1 MNQVCHVVQL
11 HDEVWKQVMFV
22 VAIVVGLVV
31 GVGCFTPLIFGM
43 NLARKATPTSN
54 FGHAGSLLLGVL
66 LSLVILAVATVAC
79 VMLAR
84 DLAVPF
90 VVAEAVGLIAAA
102 VAFGVTKQLG
112 K

>member
-1 MNQVCHVVQL
+1 
-11 HDEVWKQVMFV
+11 MFV
-22 VAIVVGLVV
+22 VAVLLGLVV
-31 GVGCFTPLIFGM
+31 GVGCFAPLVFGM
-43 NLARKATPTSN
+43 NMARKATPTSN

-66 LSLVILAVATVAC
+66 ISFVILGAATVAC

-90 VVAEAVGLIAAA
+90 VVAEAAGLIASA

>member
-1 MNQVCHVVQL
+1 
-11 HDEVWKQVMFV
+11 MFV
-22 VAIVVGLVV
+22 VAVAVGLVI
-31 GVGCFTPLIFGM
+31 GVGCFSPLVFGM

-66 LSLVILAVATVAC
+66 LSLVILGVATVVC
-79 VMLAR
+79 ILLAR

-90 VVAEAVGLIAAA
+90 VVAEAAGLIAAA

>member
-1 MNQVCHVVQL
+1 
-11 HDEVWKQVMFV
+11 MFA
-22 VAIVVGLVV
+22 VAIVVGFLV
-31 GVGCFTPLIFGM
+31 GAAAFSPLIFGM
-43 NLARKATPTSN
+43 NKARMATPTSN

-84 DLAVPF
+84 DLAISF
-90 VVAEAVGLIAAA
+90 VLAEAVGLIGAA
-102 VAFGVTKQLG
+102 VAFGVTKNRG